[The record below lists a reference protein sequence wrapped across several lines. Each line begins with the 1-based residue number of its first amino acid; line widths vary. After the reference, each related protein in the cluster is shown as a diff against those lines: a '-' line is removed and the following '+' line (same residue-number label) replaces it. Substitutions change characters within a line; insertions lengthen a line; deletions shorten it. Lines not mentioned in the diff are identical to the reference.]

1 MDPLTA
7 LAIAQTGLSLLGGIN
22 EKSAAD
28 RAAAAQQRIGEFNA
42 KIIERDVNLL
52 ENQRTIINNNTL
64 ISNTRKRTQF
74 RKVQGEVVANFA
86 YAGID
91 IAVGTP
97 MAVLRENDRELE
109 YEITVDKFNN
119 YVTNMQIND
128 AQEDA
133 KLTAQMS
140 RMEAGASAAAMRA
153 QGTASLISS
162 FGQAAQ
168 IGYNSGMFSSPSY
181 APLTT
186 PRPQARPF

>member
-7 LAIAQTGLSLLGGIN
+7 LAIGQAGLSILGGIN
-22 EKSAAD
+22 QQSAAD
-28 RAAAAQQRIGEFNA
+28 RAAEAQKAIGEFNA
-42 KIIERDVNLL
+42 KIIERDINLL
-52 ENQRTIINNNTL
+52 ENQRTIINNNVL
-64 ISNTRKRTQF
+64 ISNTRKRMQF
-74 RKVQGEVVANFA
+74 RKLQGEVVANFA

-97 MAVLRENDRELE
+97 MSVLRENARELE

-133 KLTAQMS
+133 RLTAQMS
-140 RMEAGASAAAMRA
+140 RMEAGASAAATRA

-162 FGQAAQ
+162 FGQAAK

-181 APLTT
+181 APSTSL
-186 PRPQARPF
+186 RPQARPF

>member
-1 MDPLTA
+1 MSIQ
-7 LAIAQTGLSLLGGIN
+7 LAMMGLSLLGGIN
-22 EKSAAD
+22 QQNAAN

-42 KIIERDVNLL
+42 QIIERDVNLL

-97 MAVLRENDRELE
+97 MAVLRENARELE

-128 AQEDA
+128 AQEDS

-140 RMEAGASAAAMRA
+140 RMEAGAGAAAMRA

-162 FGQAAQ
+162 FGQAAK
-168 IGYNSGMFSSPSY
+168 IGYNANVFGG
-181 APLTT
+181 TT
-186 PRPQARPF
+186 T

>member
-1 MDPLTA
+1 MVMEA
-7 LAIAQTGLSLLGGIN
+7 LAIANMGLSILGGIN
-22 EKSAAD
+22 QKSAAD

-64 ISNTRKRTQF
+64 ISNTRKRMQF
-74 RKVQGEVVANFA
+74 RKVQGEAVANYA

-97 MAVLRENDRELE
+97 MQVLRENARELE

-140 RMEAGASAAAMRA
+140 RMEAGAGAAAMRA
-153 QGTASLISS
+153 QGTASLISG

-168 IGYNSGMFSSPSY
+168 MGYNSNIFTPTK
-181 APLTT
+181 TT
-186 PRPQARPF
+186 ATT

>member
-1 MDPLTA
+1 MSIQ
-7 LAIAQTGLSLLGGIN
+7 LAMMGLSLLGGIN
-22 EKSAAD
+22 QQNAAN

-97 MAVLRENDRELE
+97 MAVLRENARELE

-128 AQEDA
+128 AQEDS

-140 RMEAGASAAAMRA
+140 RMEAGAGAAAMRA

-162 FGQAAQ
+162 LGQAAK
-168 IGYNSGMFSSPSY
+168 IGYNSNVFGGTI
-181 APLTT
+181 A
-186 PRPQARPF
+186 

>member
-42 KIIERDVNLL
+42 QIIERDVNLL
-52 ENQRTIINNNTL
+52 ENQRTIINNNAL

-91 IAVGTP
+91 ISQGTP
-97 MAVLRENDRELE
+97 MEVLRENARELE

-162 FGQAAQ
+162 FGQAAKV
-168 IGYNSGMFSSPSY
+168 GYNSNIFGSGTAQTTGGT
-181 APLTT
+181 AP
-186 PRPQARPF
+186 

>member
-1 MDPLTA
+1 MEA
-7 LAIAQTGLSLLGGIN
+7 LAIANMGLSILGGIN
-22 EKSAAD
+22 QKSAAD

-42 KIIERDVNLL
+42 QIIERDVNLL

-64 ISNTRKRTQF
+64 ISNTRKRMQF
-74 RKVQGEVVANFA
+74 RKVQGEAVANYA

-97 MAVLRENDRELE
+97 MQVLRENARELE

-140 RMEAGASAAAMRA
+140 RMEAGAGAAAMRA
-153 QGTASLISS
+153 QGTASLISG

-168 IGYNSGMFSSPSY
+168 MGYNSNIFTPTK
-181 APLTT
+181 TT
-186 PRPQARPF
+186 ATT

>member
-1 MDPLTA
+1 MAVDPMTA
-7 LAIAQTGLSLLGGIN
+7 LAIGQMGLSILGGIN
-22 EKSAAD
+22 QKSAAD

-42 KIIERDVNLL
+42 QIIERDVNLL

-64 ISNTRKRTQF
+64 ISNTRKRMQF
-74 RKVQGEVVANFA
+74 RKVQGEAVANYA

-97 MAVLRENDRELE
+97 MQVLRENARELE

-140 RMEAGASAAAMRA
+140 RMEAGAGAAAMRA

-162 FGQAAQ
+162 FGQAAKV
-168 IGYNSGMFSSPSY
+168 GYNSNVFK
-181 APLTT
+181 TT
-186 PRPQARPF
+186 

>member
-1 MDPLTA
+1 MVMEA
-7 LAIAQTGLSLLGGIN
+7 LAIANMGLSILGGIN
-22 EKSAAD
+22 QKSAAD

-42 KIIERDVNLL
+42 QIIERDVNLL

-64 ISNTRKRTQF
+64 ISNTRKRMQF

-91 IAVGTP
+91 IAQGTP
-97 MAVLRENDRELE
+97 MQVLRENARELE

-140 RMEAGASAAAMRA
+140 RMEAGAGAAAMRA

-168 IGYNSGMFSSPSY
+168 MGYNSNIFTPTK
-181 APLTT
+181 TT
-186 PRPQARPF
+186 ATT

>member
-1 MDPLTA
+1 MSIE
-7 LAIAQTGLSLLGGIN
+7 LAMMGLSLLGGIN
-22 EKSAAD
+22 QQNAAN

-42 KIIERDVNLL
+42 QIIERDVNLL

-64 ISNTRKRTQF
+64 ISNTRKRKQF
-74 RKVQGEVVANFA
+74 RDVQGEVVANFA

-97 MAVLRENDRELE
+97 MAVLRENARELE

-133 KLTAQMS
+133 KLTAEMS
-140 RMEAGASAAAMRA
+140 RMEAGAGAAAMRA

-162 FGQAAQ
+162 FGQAAK
-168 IGYNSGMFSSPSY
+168 IGYNSGMFGG
-181 APLTT
+181 TT
-186 PRPQARPF
+186 P